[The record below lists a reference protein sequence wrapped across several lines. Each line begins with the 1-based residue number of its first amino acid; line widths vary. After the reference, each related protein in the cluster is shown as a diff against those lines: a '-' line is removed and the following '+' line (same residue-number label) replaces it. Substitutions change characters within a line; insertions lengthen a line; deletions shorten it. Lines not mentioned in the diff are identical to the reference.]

1 MGAMY
6 TEKQLHDYA
15 NGDRVSV
22 GPVQIMRDIS
32 KKLSAE
38 EIKAVSS
45 YIQGLQ

>member
-1 MGAMY
+1 
-6 TEKQLHDYA
+6 
-15 NGDRVSV
+15 VSI